1 MSRLFRTPRRRGVT
15 APGTLTVLTAA
26 LVALAGCSSAPSS
39 ESSGS
44 SGSSGSASA
53 GPRTIQTEQGPVEV
67 PASPQRIVN
76 LSGGLGGYLYA
87 VDAPVVATDT
97 RVLGVTD
104 LDGGFPPAWADQARA
119 ANTQQLP
126 GGEQLNIEA
135 VAAAEPDLIIG
146 GGQGITAVQ
155 AKENYDQL
163 SAIAPTVLVP
173 PTVSDWREQLRVVAG
188 AVGRGDRVD
197 GLIDGYDDK
206 LEQVKGS
213 IQVPAGPSAILL
225 SLPNE
230 KPYLVPET
238 AALPQ
243 QLAALGFTM
252 DGVLAKAGNPQLYGS
267 GDSFEVSPELLGKVA
282 DAPNL
287 FVITLSGRTVDQ
299 LEQDPLYAA
308 LPAFRAGTVHELP
321 ATSYRPDLDGATS
334 TLTVIDQEF

>member
-15 APGTLTVLTAA
+15 ASGAVTAA
-26 LVALAGCSSAPSS
+26 VTALLALAGCSSTPTESAGPAP
-39 ESSGS
+39 
-44 SGSSGSASA
+44 A

-67 PASPQRIVN
+67 PATPQRIVN

-104 LDGGFPPAWADQARA
+104 LDGGFPPAWADKARA

-126 GGEQLNIEA
+126 AGEQLDIEA
-135 VAAAEPDLIIG
+135 VAAAKPDLIIG

-155 AKENYDQL
+155 AKENYATL
-163 SAIAPTVLVP
+163 KAIAPTVLVP
-173 PTVSDWREQLRVVAG
+173 QSATDWQQQLRQVAD
-188 AVGRGDRVD
+188 AAGRGNRVD
-197 GLIDGYDDK
+197 GLIQGYDDK

-213 IQVPAGPSAILL
+213 IQVPAEPFAILL
-225 SLPNE
+225 SLPNQ
-230 KPYLVPET
+230 KPYLIPET

-243 QLAALGFTM
+243 QLTALGFTM
-252 DGVLAKAGNPQLYGS
+252 DGVLAKAGNPPLYGS

-282 DAPNL
+282 DAPQV
-287 FVITLSGRTVDQ
+287 FVINLSGRTVDQ
-299 LEQDPLYAA
+299 LEADPLYAA
-308 LPAFRAGTVHELP
+308 LPAFRAGAVHELP
-321 ATSYRPDLDGATS
+321 ATSYRPDLDGATN

>member
-15 APGTLTVLTAA
+15 ASGAVTAA
-26 LVALAGCSSAPSS
+26 VAALLALAGCSSTPTESAGPAP
-39 ESSGS
+39 
-44 SGSSGSASA
+44 A

-67 PASPQRIVN
+67 PATPQRIVN

-104 LDGGFPPAWADQARA
+104 LDGGFPPAWADKARA

-126 GGEQLNIEA
+126 AGEQLDIEA
-135 VAAAEPDLIIG
+135 VAAAKPDLIIG

-155 AKENYDQL
+155 AKENYATL
-163 SAIAPTVLVP
+163 KAIAPTVLVP
-173 PTVSDWREQLRVVAG
+173 QSATDWQQQLRQVAD
-188 AVGRGDRVD
+188 AAGRGDRVD
-197 GLIDGYDDK
+197 GLIQGYDDK

-213 IQVPAGPSAILL
+213 IQVPAEPFAILL
-225 SLPNE
+225 SLPNQ
-230 KPYLVPET
+230 KPYLIPET

-243 QLAALGFTM
+243 QLTALGFTM
-252 DGVLAKAGNPQLYGS
+252 DGVLAKAGNPPLYGS

-282 DAPNL
+282 DAPQV
-287 FVITLSGRTVDQ
+287 FVINLSGRTVDQ
-299 LEQDPLYAA
+299 LEADPLYAA
-308 LPAFRAGTVHELP
+308 LPAFRAGAVHELP
-321 ATSYRPDLDGATS
+321 ATSYRPDLDGATN